1 MRRHRHDDDEA
12 NVDMTPMLDIVFI
25 MLIFFI
31 VTTSFTKED
40 ALDMTRPSN
49 NNTQNTESKN
59 APIAIEVTD
68 IGEIRF
74 DGRIIDAT
82 QVSANI
88 ETKMAE
94 NPKTI
99 VIVQAHPQANTEVV
113 MAVIDGVRDGGF
125 QTPVLARLP
134 GAEE

>member
-49 NNTQNTESKN
+49 NNTENTESKK
-59 APIAIEVTD
+59 APVAIEVSD
-68 IGEIRF
+68 IGEVVF
-74 DGRIIDAT
+74 DGRVIMPS

-88 ETKMAE
+88 ETRMAE
-94 NPKTI
+94 NPETV
-99 VIVQAHPQANTEVV
+99 VIIQAHDQANTEVV

-125 QTPVLARLP
+125 KTPVLARLP
-134 GAEE
+134 EKQ

>member
-1 MRRHRHDDDEA
+1 MRRHRHDDDDA

-49 NNTQNTESKN
+49 NQTESDDNRN
-59 APIAIEVTD
+59 APVAIEISD
-68 IGEIRF
+68 INEIRF
-74 DGRIIDAT
+74 EGRVIDAR
-82 QVSANI
+82 QVAPNI

-94 NPKTI
+94 NPKTV
-99 VIVQAHPQANTEVV
+99 VIIQAHDQADTQTV
-113 MAVIDGVRDGGF
+113 MAVVDGVREAGF
-125 QTPVLARLP
+125 TTPILARLP
-134 GAEE
+134 GSGE